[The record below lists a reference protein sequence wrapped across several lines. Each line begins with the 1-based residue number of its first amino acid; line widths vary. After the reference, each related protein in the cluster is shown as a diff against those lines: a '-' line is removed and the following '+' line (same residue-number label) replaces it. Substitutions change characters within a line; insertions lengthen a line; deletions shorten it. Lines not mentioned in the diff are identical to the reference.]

1 MDVALDVMT
10 PQPQANGLSEVLAR
24 WYATHAPV
32 RRLQAVE
39 EHPALLVV
47 LTLEPTSDGD
57 DTLPV
62 WFAKSS
68 EWATDL
74 RAITQ
79 RDVRLRLSAVDD
91 SPSRLLANCVVEL
104 DWRTT

>member
-1 MDVALDVMT
+1 MNLALDVT
-10 PQPQANGLSEVLAR
+10 SQTEPAVLSDVLAR
-24 WYATHAPV
+24 WYATHASV
-32 RRLQAVE
+32 RRLQAIE
-39 EHPALLVV
+39 EHAELVVV

-62 WFAKSS
+62 WFARSS
-68 EWATDL
+68 EWRADL

-79 RDVRLRLSAVDD
+79 RDVRLQLSAVDD
-91 SPSRLLANCVVEL
+91 SPVRSSTECVVEL